1 MKLKII
7 LFLLF
12 FINVYCNAQ
21 SPIIEWQKSFGGTND
36 DVANCIQQTND
47 GGYIIAGY
55 SASTNGD
62 VTGQHGF
69 STDCWIV
76 KLTSTGIIEWQKS
89 LGGTSTEGA
98 NSIQQTSD
106 GGYIVAGYCN
116 SDDGDVTGNH
126 GFTDY
131 WIVKLSSTGVI
142 IWQKS
147 LGGTNDEYANQI
159 QQTSDGGYIVA
170 GYSYSDD
177 VNVTGHHGTTSYADY
192 WIVKL
197 SSTGTIVWQ
206 KSLGGDEWDKASSI
220 QQTSDGGYIV
230 GGDSVSTNGDVTGNH
245 GITDY
250 WIVKLSST
258 GTIVWQKSLG
268 GSYGEYVKQIQQT
281 NDGGY
286 IIVGFS
292 DSLNGDV
299 TGNHGLSD
307 YWIVKLSS
315 TGIIVWQKS
324 FGGTNYDIANSIQQ
338 TSDGGYILTGYAN
351 SSNGNVLVNYGLN
364 DYWILKITSTGS
376 IEWQKSLGGSDIDF
390 GNSIQQTSEGGYIV
404 AGYSASTNGDVTG
417 NHGSSDYWII
427 KLSSTLDTN
436 LFIQNNNLTIFPNPT
451 KDNLIIKIDY
461 FTPYQEITIT
471 DLLGKIIYKQSL
483 DGLST
488 SIKTSN
494 FQKGVYF
501 LNLTEGSNK
510 ITKKFIKE

>member
-21 SPIIEWQKSFGGTND
+21 SPIIEWKKSFGGTND
-36 DVANCIQQTND
+36 DIANSIQQTND

-62 VTGQHGF
+62 VTGNHGF
-69 STDCWIV
+69 LTDFWIV
-76 KLTSTGIIEWQKS
+76 KLASTGSIEWQKS
-89 LGGTSTEGA
+89 LGGTSPDFA

-106 GGYIVAGYCN
+106 GGYIVAGASY
-116 SDDGDVTGNH
+116 SIDGDVTVNH
-126 GFTDY
+126 GDLDY
-131 WIVKLSSTGVI
+131 WIVKLSSTGSI
-142 IWQKS
+142 EWEKS
-147 LGGTNDEYANQI
+147 LGGFYEDIANQI
-159 QQTSDGGYIVA
+159 QQTSDGGYVVA
-170 GYSYSDD
+170 GYSYSSNG
-177 VNVTGHHGTTSYADY
+177 NVTGHHGTTSYADY

-206 KSLGGDEWDKASSI
+206 KSLGGDEWDKAS
-220 QQTSDGGYIV
+220 
-230 GGDSVSTNGDVTGNH
+230 
-245 GITDY
+245 
-250 WIVKLSST
+250 
-258 GTIVWQKSLG
+258 
-268 GSYGEYVKQIQQT
+268 
-281 NDGGY
+281 
-286 IIVGFS
+286 
-292 DSLNGDV
+292 
-299 TGNHGLSD
+299 
-307 YWIVKLSS
+307 
-315 TGIIVWQKS
+315 
-324 FGGTNYDIANSIQQ
+324 SIQQ

-390 GNSIQQTSEGGYIV
+390 GNSIQQTSDGGYIV

-436 LFIQNNNLTIFPNPT
+436 SFIQNNNLTIFPNPT

-488 SIKTSN
+488 TIKTSN

-501 LNLTEGSNK
+501 LNLTDGSNK